1 MLVENDKTVLVTQDN
16 NWATLNRLMSTIN
29 QKAFYGTAVGFQ
41 CVKSMKPI
49 VNVLVSSLVGYSK
62 FHYSDKHK
70 SIRLLDFNF
79 STSKYFL
86 KPKHRGHK
94 FVASSEKGD
103 IEFCKVGSII
113 LIRLTETM
121 TFGNQYNSYP
131 SGTTFNPSDTK

>member
-1 MLVENDKTVLVTQDN
+1 
-16 NWATLNRLMSTIN
+16 MSTIN
-29 QKAFYGTAVGFQ
+29 QKAFYGSAVGFQ
-41 CVKSMKPI
+41 CVKSVKPI

-70 SIRLLDFNF
+70 SIRLLDFNL

-103 IEFCKVGSII
+103 IEFCKV
-113 LIRLTETM
+113 
-121 TFGNQYNSYP
+121 
-131 SGTTFNPSDTK
+131 SD